1 MGITVF
7 SQDKTTLKSTHYNN
21 EIPALVF
28 KYKGTA
34 TEISLSVFTSWIFGE
49 LYSME

>member
-21 EIPALVF
+21 EILALVF
-28 KYKGTA
+28 KHKGTMRNRN
-34 TEISLSVFTSWIFGE
+34 IS
-49 LYSME
+49 